1 MLQTVGVGTDGSA
14 SADRA
19 VRYAI
24 DLAAGVGARLVV
36 ISAYKP
42 VDERRLRREQDQAP
56 ADYQWA
62 INPTEDVDGIL
73 SEAVEMAQ
81 ERGLQVTTVAGDGDP
96 ADVLCRFAEEQEVDV
111 LVIGNKGMERRV
123 MGSVPNTITH
133 RAPCSI
139 LLVKTVT

>member
-1 MLQTVGVGTDGSA
+1 MVQTVGVGTDGSA
-14 SADRA
+14 SADKA

-42 VDERRLRREQDQAP
+42 VDERRLRREQEQAP

-73 SEAVEMAQ
+73 REAVEQAR
-81 ERGLQVTTVAGDGDP
+81 ERGLNVTTVAGDGDP
-96 ADVLCRFAEEQEVDV
+96 ADVLCAYAESEEVDV
-111 LVIGNKGMERRV
+111 LVIGNQGMERRV
-123 MGSVPNTITH
+123 LGSVPNTVSH
-133 RAPCSI
+133 RAPCSV
-139 LLVKTVT
+139 LLVKTG